1 MMADATSPTTGRCY
15 GVARVCHVWEVPRS
29 SFYAA
34 RQAGADGTTGKSSP
48 ARRGPKPAIS
58 DQDLLAAIRADLVRS
73 PWTGEGHH
81 GTPSRLA
88 AMGARPRCGPDCGR
102 WTASG
107 CRASGCCG

>member
-1 MMADATSPTTGRCY
+1 MAKATSPASGRRY
-15 GVARVCHVWEVPRS
+15 GAARVCRVWAVPRS

-34 RQAGADGTTGKSSP
+34 RKPGTGSTTKP
-48 ARRGPKPAIS
+48 VRRGPQPSVS
-58 DQDLLAAIRADLVRS
+58 DDALLAAIKNDLERS

-88 AMGARPRCGPDCGR
+88 AMGARPRCGPGCGR

>member
-1 MMADATSPTTGRCY
+1 MAEATSPVTGRRY
-15 GVARVCHVWEVPRS
+15 GVARICRVWEVPRS

-34 RQAGADGTTGKSSP
+34 RGAEADSTGSSAGP

-58 DQDLLAAIRADLVRS
+58 DADLLAAIRADLARS

-88 AMGARPRCGPDCGR
+88 AMGARPRSGPDCGR
-102 WTASG
+102 GTASG
-107 CRASGCCG
+107 SRASGCCG

>member
-1 MMADATSPTTGRCY
+1 MAEAISPTSGRCY
-15 GVARVCHVWEVPRS
+15 GVARICRVWEVPRS

-34 RQAGADGTTGKSSP
+34 RKAGADGAGAEASP
-48 ARRGPKPAIS
+48 ARRGPKPAVS
-58 DQDLLAAIRADLVRS
+58 DPVLLAAIRADLARS

-88 AMGARPRCGPDCGR
+88 AMGARPRSGPGCGR

-107 CRASGCCG
+107 SRASGCCG